1 MAGTKQEE
9 VGRVGQRQNG
19 PLSVLSTLARTL
31 GAESIL
37 VLFFRISRKEFG
49 SMTPTVGMREW
60 KVKGQS
66 WSQQHK
72 PHLVVHPW
80 VRSTEGQGPGAQN
93 VGEVVS

>member
-1 MAGTKQEE
+1 
-9 VGRVGQRQNG
+9 
-19 PLSVLSTLARTL
+19 
-31 GAESIL
+31 
-37 VLFFRISRKEFG
+37 
-49 SMTPTVGMREW
+49 MTPTVGMREW